1 MLDVE
6 PMKARPSARISLPE
20 NDDNQRKKRWSPM
33 PKPVSESENPCE
45 TKKLQLKISSSL
57 KESVY
62 VVTIVHM
69 LNHRKALLSIFAA
82 MDMNTSAFRWRVFV
96 RSLIKGG
103 AFCTFFS
110 KCYPFHSFEC

>member
-1 MLDVE
+1 
-6 PMKARPSARISLPE
+6 
-20 NDDNQRKKRWSPM
+20 M

-45 TKKLQLKISSSL
+45 RKKLQLKISSGL